1 MNKPSAIEPSALI
14 LLIDDDP
21 AMLVQL
27 RHCLENEGYRIVEA
41 RSGKEA
47 IAAFNRI
54 QPDAVLLDAM
64 LPDTTGFELCS
75 HFRVLPEFAHI
86 PILITTGLEDETS
99 VDRAFAAGASD
110 YVTKPVHWAVLRQRL
125 KRLLHQTQ
133 LQRKLEAVNEELQ
146 RLVGLDGLTQV
157 ANRRHFDEYL
167 HREWQRM
174 QREQLPLSLV
184 LCDIDY
190 FKPYND
196 THGHPA
202 GDRCLSQVAMA
213 LQDAAKRPGD
223 LVARYGGEEFA
234 IILPNTH
241 TVGAMSVAE
250 RVCDAIKSLE
260 IPHTSSVVSQFVT
273 LSSGTASIV
282 PQLGLTP
289 DALLAAADKA
299 LYQAKAE
306 GRNRAA
312 LYTGGKLSS
321 VF

>member
-1 MNKPSAIEPSALI
+1 MNKPPAIASSALI
-14 LLIDDDP
+14 LIIDDDP

-27 RHCLENEGYRIVEA
+27 RHGLENEGYRIAEA
-41 RSGKEA
+41 RSGREA
-47 IAAFNRI
+47 IASFSQLR
-54 QPDAVLLDAM
+54 PDAVLLDAM
-64 LPDTTGFELCS
+64 LPDTTGFELCA
-75 HFRVLPEFAHI
+75 HFRLLPESAHI

-110 YVTKPVHWAVLRQRL
+110 YVTKPIHWAVLRQRV
-125 KRLLHQTQ
+125 KRILQQTQ
-133 LQRKLEAVNEELQ
+133 LQQKLEIANQELQ

-174 QREQLPLSLV
+174 QREQLPLSLI

-190 FKPYND
+190 FKAYND
-196 THGHPA
+196 THGHQA
-202 GDRCLSQVAMA
+202 GDRCLSQVAAA

-241 TVGAMSVAE
+241 TVGAMFVGE
-250 RVCDAIKSLE
+250 RVCHCVKSLE
-260 IPHTSSVVSQFVT
+260 VPHASSAISRFVT
-273 LSSGTASIV
+273 LSAGVASIM

-289 DALLAAADKA
+289 DSLVAAADKA
-299 LYQAKAE
+299 LYQAKAA
-306 GRNRAA
+306 GRNRSA
-312 LYTGGKLSS
+312 LYTGSKVGA
-321 VF
+321 F